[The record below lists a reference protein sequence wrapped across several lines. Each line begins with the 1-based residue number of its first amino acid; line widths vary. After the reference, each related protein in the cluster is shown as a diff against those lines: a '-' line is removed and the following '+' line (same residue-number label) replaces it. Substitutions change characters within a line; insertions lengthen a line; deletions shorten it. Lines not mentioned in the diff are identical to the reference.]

1 MKPRTPFI
9 AALGSA
15 LLILVASGV
24 AWSEHDDED
33 EGHEHGNRHS
43 GLVTRGGLALVTND
57 QYRTECGGCHFA
69 YLPGLLPAASWTRVM
84 NTLDHHFGDDASL
97 EPAVRDQILDYLV
110 ANAADRSDSRR
121 ARSFAVGAVAIA
133 GDGPPRITETA
144 YFKRKH
150 DEVPA
155 KYVTGNPQVKSFS
168 ACAACHRGADKGNFN
183 EHEVD
188 IPGVGRFED

>member
-1 MKPRTPFI
+1 MQVKTPFI
-9 AALGSA
+9 AALGAA
-15 LLILVASGV
+15 LIILGASGL
-24 AWSEHDDED
+24 AWSEHDDDD
-33 EGHEHGNRHS
+33 EGRGQGGRRS
-43 GLVTRGGLALVTND
+43 GAVSSGGLAPVTNE
-57 QYRTECGGCHFA
+57 QYRTECGSCHFA

-84 NTLDHHFGDDASL
+84 NTLDNHFGDDASL
-97 EPAVRDQILDYLV
+97 EPAVRDQLLAYLTT
-110 ANAADRSDSRR
+110 NAADRSDSRR
-121 ARSFAVGAVAIA
+121 ARSFAAGVVA

-168 ACAACHRGADKGNFN
+168 ACAACHRGADKGNFS
-183 EHEVD
+183 EREVD